1 MLTGWARP
9 SGRRVLAVL
18 GVFVGLFVVSSIGAT
33 VFWSSTGGV
42 GILDIDGGANL
53 FQPDTAR
60 PFPPKGTGLRVLA
73 ILASYDAGARLAH
86 IVMTC
91 TLDLLLPL
99 SIAALC
105 WVGVVWA
112 WGRARWVRVAAGT
125 LAIAYLLVDWGENCL
140 ELYLLA
146 GGRGAAVDVLPVVSQ
161 LKLVLFALVAAA
173 SIIGVVTRWLR
184 RRTRVTIVET

>member
-1 MLTGWARP
+1 MLTRWARP

-33 VFWSSTGGV
+33 AFWSSTGGV

-73 ILASYDAGARLAH
+73 ILASYDATARLAH
-86 IVMTC
+86 VVMTC

-125 LAIAYLLVDWGENCL
+125 LAISYLLVDWGENCL

-173 SIIGVVTRWLR
+173 IIIGVVTRWLR
-184 RRTRVTIVET
+184 RRTGLTIVET